1 MRFVMIIS
9 NQWVGA
15 SQEEELEYLHMPKR
29 SAAIGSAVFPPSVV
43 EPPLFQL
50 LYQHPYDPYATLTDA
65 RKEQR
70 PPSIVRPAVC
80 PRPFS

>member
-1 MRFVMIIS
+1 MIIS

-29 SAAIGSAVFPPSVV
+29 SAAIGSAVFSPSVV
-43 EPPLFQL
+43 EPTLFQL
-50 LYQHPYDPYATLTDA
+50 LYQHPYATLMDGH
-65 RKEQR
+65 KER
-70 PPSIVRPAVC
+70 DTPAIVRPAVY